1 METRELVLSWGC
13 LNNFTPMF
21 CMASLPAPP
30 LRFFSYTVGLQTQGV
45 SALTSVLRTELK
57 PRNSS
62 SPEVAEAGIGTGE
75 IPRTKNKPT
84 NGARAMLQN

>member
-1 METRELVLSWGC
+1 
-13 LNNFTPMF
+13 
-21 CMASLPAPP
+21 

-62 SPEVAEAGIGTGE
+62 SPEVRGSRLVTFQLKLAGIGTGE